1 MSIPSP
7 SKDGTCLVT
16 GASSGIG
23 AEIARDLARRGYNV
37 TLAARRVERLRELAK
52 ELADEYDVEATPVQ
66 CDVTD
71 DEQVR
76 DMLASLEREGKTID
90 VLVNNAGA
98 GSEGAFA
105 DSSYKSQVGQVD
117 LNCRAV
123 VGITHQVIGEMV
135 ERRSGG
141 VLIVASTAAFQP
153 MPRQTVYAATKAF
166 VLSFGE
172 ALNREVERHGISVTT
187 LCPGPTKTE
196 FFGNNMERYIQSTPS
211 FAWQSADAVARA
223 GVDGLMRSKRVVIP
237 SMMNRVSAMSGSYSP
252 HFVSLRMIDRFWP
265 VGKG

>member
-1 MSIPSP
+1 MSIPGP
-7 SKDGTCLVT
+7 SNDSTCLVT

-23 AEIARDLARRGYNV
+23 AEIAREFARRGYNV
-37 TLAARRVERLRELAK
+37 TLAARRAERLRGLAK
-52 ELADEYDVEATPVQ
+52 ELADEYGVEATPVQ

-76 DMLASLEREGKTID
+76 EMLVTLEREGKTID

-98 GSEGAFA
+98 GSEGGFA
-105 DSSYKSQVGQVD
+105 DCSYESQVGQID

-123 VGITHQVIGEMV
+123 VGLTHQVIGGMI
-135 ERRSGG
+135 ERGAGG

-153 MPRQTVYAATKAF
+153 MPRQCVYAATKAF
-166 VLSFGE
+166 VLSFSE
-172 ALNREVERHGISVTT
+172 ALSREVARDGVAVTA

-223 GVDGLMRSKRVVIP
+223 GVEGLMRGKRVVIP
-237 SMMNRVSAMSGSYSP
+237 SVLNRVSAASGAYTP
-252 HFVSLRMIDRFWP
+252 HSVSLRMIDRFWP